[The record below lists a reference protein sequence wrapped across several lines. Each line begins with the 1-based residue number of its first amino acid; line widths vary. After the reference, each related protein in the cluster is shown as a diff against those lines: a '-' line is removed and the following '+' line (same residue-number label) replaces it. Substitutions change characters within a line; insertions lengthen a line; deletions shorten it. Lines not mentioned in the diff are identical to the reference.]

1 MVVATFSLFSGISGL
16 SFGIIV
22 RRIGVRLS
30 LVAASWVLVCAVL
43 ALEWLTNSTQ
53 AFMAAML
60 FGVAIGAMLTI
71 LPVAWAD
78 FFGRESYGAIR
89 GVALSIQVLA
99 QASGPLISGILHDLT
114 GNYTMSLYFF
124 AGMAVAAFVAALFL
138 RQPK

>member
-1 MVVATFSLFSGISGL
+1 
-16 SFGIIV
+16 
-22 RRIGVRLS
+22 
-30 LVAASWVLVCAVL
+30 
-43 ALEWLTNSTQ
+43 
-53 AFMAAML
+53 
-60 FGVAIGAMLTI
+60 MLTI

-124 AGMAVAAFVAALFL
+124 VGMAVAAFVAALFL